1 MLRTILGTSLMIF
14 TSARASCQAA
24 GAPPSFEVAS
34 VHVSQ
39 IGKAGG
45 EGSRRENIQFTPDTV
60 TMRNVS
66 LKSAIRWAYHVFE
79 YQVSGPDWLQFERY
93 DIVAKAA
100 GAVTENQLRTMMQT
114 LLAERFKV
122 ELHHQ
127 TKEFA
132 AYALLVAKNGPKFH
146 ESETEGES
154 SIDPDQKRMSVTVH
168 RTPISQLTEM
178 LSNVFRAPVVDMTGL
193 KGKYDVTLNLAKYI
207 GDIQP
212 KGDGAPPDVLSII
225 TMGLQEELG
234 LRLESRK
241 LPLDLL
247 IIDRAEKVPVEN

>member
-1 MLRTILGTSLMIF
+1 MLRTILGTSLMMI
-14 TSARASCQAA
+14 TSAPALCQPA
-24 GAPPSFEVAS
+24 GAPPAFDVAS
-34 VHVSQ
+34 IHVSQ

-66 LKSAIRWAYHVFE
+66 FKSAICWGYHVFD
-79 YQVSGPDWLQFERY
+79 YQVSGPDWLQSERY

-100 GAVTENQLRTMMQT
+100 GTATEGQLRTMMQT
-114 LLAERFKV
+114 LLAERFKLA
-122 ELHHQ
+122 LHHQ

-132 AYALLVAKNGPKFH
+132 AYALVVAKNGPKFH
-146 ESETEGES
+146 ESQSEGES
-154 SIDPDQKRMSVTVH
+154 SIEPDQKRMSVTVH

-178 LSNVFRAPVVDMTGL
+178 LSNVFHAPVVDMTEL
-193 KGKYDVTLNLAKYI
+193 KGKYDVTLNLAKYV

-225 TMGLQEELG
+225 SMGLQEELG
-234 LRLESRK
+234 LKLESRK
-241 LPLDLL
+241 LSLDLL
-247 IIDRAEKVPVEN
+247 IIDRAEKAPVEN